1 VQADVVK
8 ELAQAE
14 YPERAP
20 CAADDYTTFGLLCH
34 ERMVDPN
41 PQIHDASLVVLA
53 EGRVLELG
61 FEL

>member
-1 VQADVVK
+1 VSFVCQ
-8 ELAQAE
+8 LA
-14 YPERAP
+14 
-20 CAADDYTTFGLLCH
+20 GLS
-34 ERMVDPN
+34 PN